1 MNMNSVKKSILILL
15 VVVSLIA
22 IALGYYCIQLRNQLS
37 VYITQEAIDFDA
49 DTMDE
54 INELKTEGK
63 PIIVVFGAD
72 YCPTCVSYRPY
83 IKELNR
89 IYGEGIVIKY
99 INTVEHESIRK
110 EYNIELIPSTIF
122 YYADGK
128 AYQPNDSIEVEPS
141 NEVVAKRKYVSDTII
156 PVSGDELSLNNGF
169 EYGIDENGGLA
180 YCKFV
185 GLLEMLQI
193 EQIAAELL
201 DYTP

>member
-1 MNMNSVKKSILILL
+1 MNSVKKAILILL

-99 INTVEHESIRK
+99 IDTVEHESIRK
-110 EYNIELIPSTIF
+110 EYNIER
-122 YYADGK
+122 
-128 AYQPNDSIEVEPS
+128 YQALFSITLT
-141 NEVVAKRKYVSDTII
+141 AKRISQTTALR
-156 PVSGDELSLNNGF
+156 LSRQTKL
-169 EYGIDENGGLA
+169 
-180 YCKFV
+180 
-185 GLLEMLQI
+185 
-193 EQIAAELL
+193 
-201 DYTP
+201 

>member
-1 MNMNSVKKSILILL
+1 MNMDSIKKVILLLL
-15 VVVSLIA
+15 VVVSLVA
-22 IALGYYCIQLRNQLS
+22 IAFGYCCIQLHNQLS
-37 VYITQEAIDFDA
+37 LYITQADIDFDA

-54 INELKTEGK
+54 INELKTGGK
-63 PIIVVFGAD
+63 PIIVAFGAD

-89 IYGEGIVIKY
+89 IYGKEIVIRY
-99 INTVEHESIRK
+99 IDTVEHESIRK

-128 AYQPNDSIEVEPS
+128 AYQPNDSIEIEAT
-141 NEVVAKRKYVSDTII
+141 NEVVSERKYVSDTIKDI
-156 PVSGDELSLNNGF
+156 SGDELSLNNSF
-169 EYGIDENGGLA
+169 EYGVDECGGLA

-193 EQIAAELL
+193 EQIAEELL